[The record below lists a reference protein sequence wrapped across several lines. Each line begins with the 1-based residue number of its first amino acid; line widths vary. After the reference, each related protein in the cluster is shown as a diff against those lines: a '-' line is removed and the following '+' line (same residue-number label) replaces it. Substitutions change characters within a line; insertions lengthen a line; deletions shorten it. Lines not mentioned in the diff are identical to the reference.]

1 MNCKRYFYEEAAAA
15 AAAAGGGVLVLRRL
29 VTGETG
35 HGGETTRLVVGV
47 GARER
52 DEGAGVV
59 SKEGPATCWT
69 PAEIHPD
76 APVAEIFD
84 GGVGGT
90 RARDDEG

>member
-1 MNCKRYFYEEAAAA
+1 VR
-15 AAAAGGGVLVLRRL
+15 
-29 VTGETG
+29 
-35 HGGETTRLVVGV
+35 
-47 GARER
+47 ARER
-52 DEGAGVV
+52 DEWTGVV
-59 SKEGPATCWT
+59 SKEGTATGWT

>member
-1 MNCKRYFYEEAAAA
+1 MNCKRYFYEAAA

-52 DEGAGVV
+52 DEGTGVV

-69 PAEIHPD
+69 PAEIHLD